1 MNSAISESITAH
13 ILQKSITTLTE
24 LKIFGTKQNDIY
36 VSSMASPK
44 EHFEL
49 YWKECEWRFNHSE
62 IKVQIS
68 ILKQLVRV
76 NLT

>member
-1 MNSAISESITAH
+1 MTIEIRVCSLMRQSL
-13 ILQKSITTLTE
+13 ILTV

-36 VSSMASPK
+36 ESSMASQK
-44 EHFEL
+44 SIL
-49 YWKECEWRFNHSE
+49 SCILKECEWHFNHSE
-62 IKVQIS
+62 IKVQIP